1 MIPRLIQS
9 IKALKSMK
17 LTIKNKL
24 SGLILFALMMFCS
37 QVSAQDFTATG
48 TVSDSGHE
56 PLIGASVS
64 VVGGKVGAIT
74 VLMVISLFS
83 VGQVICLKL
92 LMWAIQS

>member
-64 VVGGKVGAIT
+64 VVGGKVVLSLI
-74 VLMVISLFS
+74 LMVISLS
-83 VGQVICLKL
+83 NADKVICSKSP
-92 LMWAIQS
+92 M

>member
-1 MIPRLIQS
+1 
-9 IKALKSMK
+9 
-17 LTIKNKL
+17 
-24 SGLILFALMMFCS
+24 MMFCS

-74 VLMVISLFS
+74 DIDGKFRLSAPAGAKFGGVLCWYGIKDCYGFKQHESYL
-83 VGQVICLKL
+83 
-92 LMWAIQS
+92 